1 MRPLEA
7 VVIGVSAGGL
17 KALSRLLSYLPS
29 DYSLP
34 IIIVQH
40 ILESSDSYLAE
51 YLNTRV
57 AIHVKEAIDKE
68 TIRPHHVYLAPP
80 GYHLLIEDDSSLSL
94 SIDPKVNY
102 SRPSID
108 VLFDSAAFA
117 FQEGCVGVVLT
128 GANRDGS
135 TGLRT
140 IKESGGVTIVQD
152 PETAEFPVMPQA
164 AIDTVKVDYIMSLED
179 IGKFLRQ
186 LQNLERIHHS
196 KN

>member
-7 VVIGVSAGGL
+7 VVVGVSAGGL

-51 YLNTRV
+51 YLNTQV

-68 TIRPHHVYLAPP
+68 TIQPHHVYLAPP
-80 GYHLLIEDDSSLSL
+80 GYHLLIEDDRSFSL

-117 FQEGCVGVVLT
+117 FQEACVGVVLT

-135 TGLRT
+135 SGLRT
-140 IKESGGVTIVQD
+140 IKESGGITIVQD
-152 PETAEFPVMPQA
+152 PETAEFPIMPQA
-164 AIDTVKVDYIMSLED
+164 AIDTVKVDYILSLDD

-186 LQNLERIHHS
+186 LHNLERIHHS